1 MTDTSKPLMM
11 SIVIVNWNVEEL
23 LRGCLASIEAD
34 LQLPADQY
42 EVLVV
47 DNLSSDGSVAMVA
60 EEFPS
65 VRLIANQ
72 ENVGFGRANN
82 QTLSIVR
89 GKYLLLLNPDTLLRD
104 HALDKMLAIMEADP
118 SIWALGC
125 RLVNGD
131 GSLQRWTGGSFP
143 SVWTAACH
151 YLFLN
156 YLLPKAL
163 RPPSLYLDSDVAS
176 DVDVDWVSGA
186 VLMLRRDKL
195 DGKLFDERFF
205 MYGEDMELC
214 HRLKSAGGRIVYSP
228 AATVVHFQG
237 ASMKQ
242 QSGVVM
248 KSSLEGLRSFHR
260 MSTGGRGLVWID
272 LLTVVGFGLRYII
285 YGTCALLFPKRGYQS
300 KAQSSRHY
308 CLLASRIMLGK

>member
-1 MTDTSKPLMM
+1 MNAASQELTL
-11 SIVIVNWNVEEL
+11 SIVIVSWNVRDL
-23 LRGCLASIEAD
+23 LRDCLQSIEREM
-34 LQLPADQY
+34 LLPRDQY

-47 DNLSSDGSVAMVA
+47 DNLSADGSAAMV
-60 EEFPS
+60 ESDFPT
-65 VRLIANQ
+65 VRLIANR

-82 QTLSIVR
+82 QTLSIAR
-89 GKYLLLLNPDTLLRD
+89 GRFLLLLNPDTLLQD
-104 HALDKMLAIMEADP
+104 HALDRLLEIMEADP

-156 YLLPKAL
+156 YLLPKPI
-163 RPPSLYLDSDVAS
+163 RPPSLYLDSDVTEA
-176 DVDVDWVSGA
+176 VDVDWVSGA
-186 VLMLRRDKL
+186 VLLLRRDKL

-214 HRLKSAGGRIVYSP
+214 HRLKRAGGRIVYSP

-242 QSGVVM
+242 QSGEVM

-260 MSTGGRGLVWID
+260 MAHGGRGLFCID
-272 LLTVVGFGLRYII
+272 LLTVVGFGMRYII
-285 YGTCALLFPKRGYQS
+285 YSTGALLLPSRGYSS

-308 CLLASRIMLGK
+308 CQLATRIMLGK